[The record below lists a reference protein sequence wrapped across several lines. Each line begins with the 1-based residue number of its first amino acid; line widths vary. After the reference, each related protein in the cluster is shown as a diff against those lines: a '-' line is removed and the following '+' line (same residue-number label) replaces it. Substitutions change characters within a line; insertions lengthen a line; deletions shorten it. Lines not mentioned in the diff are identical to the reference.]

1 MELKRKFYEFL
12 KAWKSNHKQE
22 CLLVKGARQVG
33 KTYLVEK
40 LGREEYESF
49 IEFNFILD
57 PTACGIFDGSLK
69 AEDLQVKISAFIGSQ
84 RLIPGKTL
92 IFIIVTI
99 VGAMVIIFL
108 ALTFFSLLSDAL
120 AYFVSLYREIVYRL
134 Y

>member
-1 MELKRKFYEFL
+1 MIWCVFL
-12 KAWKSNHKQE
+12 
-22 CLLVKGARQVG
+22 V
-33 KTYLVEK
+33 
-40 LGREEYESF
+40 
-49 IEFNFILD
+49 
-57 PTACGIFDGSLK
+57 
-69 AEDLQVKISAFIGSQ
+69 FIGLMQ
-84 RLIPGKTL
+84 IHDYGPGKTL